1 MAMSMHVIKR
11 RRERLSHHYL
21 QLGIWVTLLLIPG
34 LAAAKTTGSEFQG
47 FYTFVYDAATGYL
60 GRGIA
65 ITGGLIMLG
74 VAAGTGRAT
83 MAILGVVLTIFG
95 ALGPD
100 IIDAIFGSATI

>member
-1 MAMSMHVIKR
+1 MQAIKR
-11 RRERLSHHYL
+11 RPERLRHLYL
-21 QLGIWVTLLLIPG
+21 QFGVWVTFALMPA
-34 LAAAKTTGSEFQG
+34 LAPAKTTGSEFQG
-47 FYTFVYDAATGYL
+47 FYNFVYDAATGYL

-83 MAILGVVLTIFG
+83 MAILGVVLAIFG